1 MWALE
6 RGRII
11 HPLFFINKVNE
22 FVNLERRITTLLT
35 EKFSEPTFSD
45 CYIIEINLK
54 PKQKLLVFIDSDS
67 GMTFKK
73 CQQIS
78 RHLEAHLDESLLL
91 GEKYTLEVSSPGIDR
106 PLKLRRQY
114 TKNLNRHLKVQVE
127 ALEKPLVGKLIAIDD
142 ESITLETTEKI
153 KEGKKKKQITVQ
165 HTLPFEKIQEA
176 VVQVSF

>member
-22 FVNLERRITTLLT
+22 FVNLERQITTLLT

-54 PKQKLLVFIDSDS
+54 PKQKLMVFVDSDS
-67 GMTFKK
+67 GMTFAK
-73 CQQIS
+73 CKQIS
-78 RHLEAHLDESLLL
+78 RHLEAHLDETLLL

-114 TKNLNRHLKVQVE
+114 IKNLNRQLKVQVE
-127 ALEKPLVGKLIAIDD
+127 DFENPIIGKLIAID
-142 ESITLETTEKI
+142 EEGITLQTTEKI
-153 KEGKKKKQITVQ
+153 KEGKKNKQITIQ
-165 HTLPFEKIQEA
+165 HTFPFEKIKEA
-176 VVQVSF
+176 IVQVSF